1 MKNKL
6 LVTILLMVVL
16 SSLVV
21 VKTFATETGG
31 EAGTGETGGTGTT
44 EEWTDFSKAK
54 YEMKIERISGANR
67 PVLDIKN
74 VTLKSNHNYF
84 YAITKNKTDVLE
96 LSDMKQPINKDNLRI
111 YIDDYYELSGDMYL
125 WIKEYNPDI
134 PGIKTEEKEKLLV
147 SGQKLERVDNNPQY
161 VKAFKS
167 TFIAGDE
174 YIINLDYCKADKTNR
189 KVNIKVGKINDQALL
204 RKIKNN
210 ESGAWEKLLQYAK
223 TSDAIVNKNLTSTDY
238 VFGFTHNKNEKLG
251 ISNSEIEDGAY
262 YYLYVDVDSEN
273 GKYYPVGPAVTLAI
287 AGKVWDEFYMF
298 FYGTDD
304 FKWELSEEQPAAE
317 EEPAKEQPK
326 EEEKKDETIA
336 KEKMPNTGLTYI
348 VTLAIGTVTVLGA
361 IAYKKHN
368 NLRGI

>member
-16 SSLVV
+16 SSLFV

-31 EAGTGETGGTGTT
+31 EAGTGGAGTT

-54 YEMKIERISGANR
+54 YEMKIERRAGLNTPA
-67 PVLDIKN
+67 LHIKN
-74 VTLKSNHNYF
+74 VTFKSGSHY
-84 YAITKNKTDVLE
+84 YYEITRNETDVLE
-96 LSDMKQPINKDNLRI
+96 LKDINKAITINSTDGDMWIDN
-111 YIDDYYELSGDMYL
+111 YYELSGDMYL
-125 WIKEYNPDI
+125 WIREWNSDNSSS
-134 PGIKTEEKEKLLV
+134 EKVLV
-147 SGQKLERVDNNPQY
+147 SGQKIERVDNNPQY
-161 VKAFKS
+161 SKAFTS
-167 TFIAGDE
+167 TYMTEERFQICLE
-174 YIINLDYCKADKTNR
+174 YCKAYGTNR
-189 KVNIKVGKINDQALL
+189 KANIKVGKINDQALL

-210 ESGAWEKLLQYAK
+210 ESGAWQELLEYAK
-223 TSDAIVNKNLTSTDY
+223 TSNAIVNKNLTTENGS
-238 VFGFTHNKNEKLG
+238 VFCFAGEGNEGFG
-251 ISNSEIEDGAY
+251 ISNSEIAAGAY
-262 YYLYVDVDSEN
+262 YYLYVDIDSEN

-287 AGKVWDEFYMF
+287 AEKPMGIFGLF
-298 FYGTDD
+298 FYGSND
-304 FKWELSEEQPAAE
+304 FKWELPEELPTE

-361 IAYKKHN
+361 VAYKKHN